1 MAGEGLRLK
10 PVLEVSVY
18 LDGRKVMDELTGEIL
33 LKVKETG
40 SILSAAKELGIPYSR
55 AWRRLAS
62 LERELGG
69 KVIRSVK
76 GGKGGGGATLTELG
90 KELLNAYLM
99 GKAEEKSFEGIVIA
113 SSHDPLLEASS
124 NGLRVRWVGSSAAL
138 LYLAVGEADVAGIH
152 ILDVDTGEYN
162 TVVRKLF
169 PGGEVLLVRGF
180 RREVGWAFRPGT
192 EPDLRAIRKGRLK
205 LALRN
210 RGSGTRILLEKLLGF
225 SPRGEE
231 FYRHD
236 EICLEVAEGRADLTL
251 TLRETAER
259 YGLEFKPVCWEQFDF
274 ALAAEF
280 VEEDSFREFKELLSR
295 IRSLSLRFSGYQIP
309 EDMGRVVSPKLPRS
323 SST

>member
-1 MAGEGLRLK
+1 MTLDDLKLR

-18 LDGRKVMDELTGEIL
+18 LGGRKIMDELTGEIL

-40 SILSAAKELGIPYSR
+40 SIMSAARELGIPYSR

-62 LERELGG
+62 LERELGR
-69 KVIRSVK
+69 KVVKSVK
-76 GGKGGGGATLTELG
+76 GGKGGGGATLTGLG
-90 KELLNAYLM
+90 EKLLNAYLS
-99 GKAEEKSFEGIVIA
+99 GKAEEKSFKGIVIA

-124 NGLRVRWVGSSAAL
+124 KGLRVRWVGSSAAL

-169 PGGEVLLVRGF
+169 PGGEVVLVRGF
-180 RREVGWAFRPGT
+180 KREVGWAFRPGI
-192 EPDLRAIRKGRLK
+192 EPDLKEIRKGRLK

-210 RGSGTRILLEKLLGF
+210 RGSGTRILLEKILGF
-225 SPRGEE
+225 SPKGEE

-236 EICLEVAEGRADLTL
+236 ETCLEVTEGRADLTL

-259 YGLEFKPVCWEQFDF
+259 YGLEFEPVCWEQFDF
-274 ALAAEF
+274 ALTAEF
-280 VEEDSFREFKELLSR
+280 VEEGSREFEELLSR
-295 IRSLSLRFSGYQIP
+295 IKSLSSRFSGYQIS
-309 EDMGRVVSPKLPRS
+309 EDMGRVIS
-323 SST
+323 SR